1 MDSAYEL
8 LLNNERYLLDIP
20 ISLPTVSPSYVPR
33 RLSIDA
39 LNSFLDYLIDYLMDY
54 LIDYL
59 IDYLMFDVTIT
70 SYEIF
75 ELLLGM

>member
-1 MDSAYEL
+1 MDSTNEL
-8 LLNNERYLLDIP
+8 LLDNESEMQVLRYSLDIP
-20 ISLPTVSPSYVPR
+20 VSLPTVSPSYVPQQ
-33 RLSIDA
+33 LSRDT
-39 LNSFLDYLIDYLMDY
+39 LNSVLDYLM
-54 LIDYL
+54 DYL

>member
-8 LLNNERYLLDIP
+8 LLDNESETQVLRYSLDIP
-20 ISLPTVSPSYVPR
+20 VSLPTVLPSYVPR
-33 RLSIDA
+33 QLSIDA
-39 LNSFLDYLIDYLMDY
+39 LNSFLDY

-75 ELLLGM
+75 KLLLGM

>member
-8 LLNNERYLLDIP
+8 LLNNESETQVLRYSLDIP
-20 ISLPTVSPSYVPR
+20 VSLPTISPRYVPR
-33 RLSIDA
+33 QLSIDA
-39 LNSFLDYLIDYLMDY
+39 LNSFLDYLIDYLM
-54 LIDYL
+54 L
-59 IDYLMFDVTIT
+59 DVTIT

>member
-1 MDSAYEL
+1 MQVL
-8 LLNNERYLLDIP
+8 RYSLDIP
-20 ISLPTVSPSYVPR
+20 VSLPTVSLSYVPQQ
-33 RLSIDA
+33 LSIDV
-39 LNSFLDYLIDYLMDY
+39 LNSFL
-54 LIDYL
+54 DYL